1 MLCNGFN
8 IQIKQKIVT
17 IFKKYSI
24 SKSKLMNYNEFE
36 FEKSLEALSIEM
48 FEFKKKFLKE
58 KLVKEKEK
66 LKQIEIKENQSI
78 EDDNIKKIFEEELN
92 ENNKLIKFSSIKW
105 RKKEKIFLYKKNTIK
120 NEIAIIKN
128 EYKNSLKKSIKEV
141 IEEFYDYL
149 ELDTN
154 DKKYRAKMK
163 SYKESPL
170 KLHNLKIKKKYMNID
185 FHSNNENIKTITN
198 RIKTNKGKKK
208 FI

>member
-1 MLCNGFN
+1 MLCNDFN

-24 SKSKLMNYNEFE
+24 SKSKLVNYNEFE
-36 FEKSLEALSIEM
+36 FEKSLEALAIEM
-48 FEFKKKFLKE
+48 FEFKKSFLKE

-92 ENNKLIKFSSIKW
+92 ENNKLIIFSSISNNNEE
-105 RKKEKIFLYKKNTIK
+105 KKKKYFLYKKNKIK
-120 NEIAIIKN
+120 NEIEIIKN

-163 SYKESPL
+163 GYKESPL
-170 KLHNLKIKKKYMNID
+170 KLHNLKIKNI
-185 FHSNNENIKTITN
+185 
-198 RIKTNKGKKK
+198 
-208 FI
+208 